1 MAPNLAARLNFA
13 LWWWEQEEVRVPGKP
28 GGGWASVLCGRW
40 RKPRE
45 EALAPAEAPGRTG
58 A

>member
-1 MAPNLAARLNFA
+1 M
-13 LWWWEQEEVRVPGKP
+13 RVPGKP

-45 EALAPAEAPGRTG
+45 EALRQQRHLAELEPEVAVGLEWSAVVEWEGRVP
-58 A
+58 